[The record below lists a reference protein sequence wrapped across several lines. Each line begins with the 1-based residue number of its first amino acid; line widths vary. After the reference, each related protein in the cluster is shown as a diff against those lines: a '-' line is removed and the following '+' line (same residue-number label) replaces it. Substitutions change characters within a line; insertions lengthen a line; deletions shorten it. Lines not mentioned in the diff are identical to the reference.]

1 MVFYAPFNNISAI
14 KYRSV
19 LLVEEATVSVKKYRL
34 EEISDKL
41 YHIMLYRVEWYYLM
55 KFRTFSIILHPGQS
69 WS

>member
-41 YHIMLYRVEWYYLM
+41 YHIMLYRVHLGM
-55 KFRTFSIILHPGQS
+55 SGIRTHNFSGDNH
-69 WS
+69 